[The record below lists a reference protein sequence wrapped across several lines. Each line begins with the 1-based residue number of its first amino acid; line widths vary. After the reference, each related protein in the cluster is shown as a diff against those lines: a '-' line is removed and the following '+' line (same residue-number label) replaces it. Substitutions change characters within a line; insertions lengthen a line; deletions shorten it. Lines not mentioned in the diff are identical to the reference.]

1 MSRILIFGSNGFLG
15 SSLRHTLAIDH
26 DVSTVNRNPRPG
38 ARNFFGDILEPK
50 SYYDIIK
57 TIKPNIVISTAWNTT
72 QNFWENSQ
80 NFAYSKATIDLA
92 RTAYSLGTDRF
103 IGFGSSAEFE
113 ELIQNRNSESTTL
126 RSQNVYGQAKSI
138 TGLAI
143 AELSRS
149 YEKQFNWLRI
159 FQAYGE
165 NEKSDRLIP
174 QALSSLSLERPI
186 ILQNPAREL
195 DWIYSG
201 DVSSSVEYIISN
213 EIKDNFIDV
222 GTSVGTTVLQLVR
235 QIAWLLSVSESLVT
249 VSPSSLENSV
259 SRLVCPSNS
268 PLFRHGWKPKMN
280 LQNGLQKLIAT

>member
-1 MSRILIFGSNGFLG
+1 MSKILIFGSNGFLG
-15 SSLRHTLAIDH
+15 SSLRNTLAINH
-26 DVSTVNRNPRPG
+26 DVLTINRNPSPG
-38 ARNFFGDILEPK
+38 ARNYLGDILEPN

-72 QNFWENSQ
+72 QNFWESSQ

-92 RTAYSLGTDRF
+92 QVAYSLGTDRF

-113 ELIQNRNSESTTL
+113 ESIQNRNSESTNL
-126 RSQNVYGQAKSI
+126 RSQTIYGKAKSM

-143 AELSRS
+143 AELSRN

-174 QALSSLSLERPI
+174 QVLSSLSLERPI
-186 ILQNPAREL
+186 ILQNPTREL

-213 EIKDNFIDV
+213 EITDNFIDV
-222 GTSVGTTVLQLVR
+222 GTSVGTTVLQIVR

-249 VSPSSLENSV
+249 VSPNSLENNV

-268 PLFRHGWKPKMN
+268 ALFRYGWKPEMN
-280 LQNGLQKLIAT
+280 LQSGLQKLIGI